1 MWRSDLDAWDAH
13 LAVRV
18 LILDPTFPADA
29 DHSNRLITTM
39 RRYRQNDD
47 NVRRTLLPVA
57 VSAGR
62 PPRHA
67 VPGTLHALRTCRNN
81 DDPTSLLTLR
91 MLRDGDEE
99 RWVRRNCAPL
109 DVVDTIVPFL
119 RHDLPALLAC
129 DPRIAVSSADLPR
142 TRTLPS
148 ATGRRRT
155 IAGHR

>member
-1 MWRSDLDAWDAH
+1 MQRMWRSDLDAWDAH

-62 PPRHA
+62 PPAMPSLAPSMRCEHVETTMTRRH
-67 VPGTLHALRTCRNN
+67 C
-81 DDPTSLLTLR
+81 
-91 MLRDGDEE
+91 
-99 RWVRRNCAPL
+99 
-109 DVVDTIVPFL
+109 
-119 RHDLPALLAC
+119 
-129 DPRIAVSSADLPR
+129 
-142 TRTLPS
+142 
-148 ATGRRRT
+148 
-155 IAGHR
+155 